1 MTDDPF
7 LVLGLSRNASAED
20 VRAARRRLAKA
31 VHPDAGG
38 ERDEMQRI
46 NVAAGNALR
55 HIARR
60 SERSEEE
67 SDRDPDLA
75 PNAPAPDPDP
85 DPMWFDAPSFTVE
98 ALPAETFQALL
109 VASTA
114 LGTVVDD
121 DPPYR
126 LDVALRAPLAG
137 WCRLE
142 ILPDAG
148 ASTVSL
154 SMAAPAGSGF
164 GVEQLRDRWIE
175 VLNAIDWESAVG

>member
-1 MTDDPF
+1 MSDDPF

-20 VRAARRRLAKA
+20 VRTARRRLAKV

-38 ERDEMQRI
+38 QRDEMQRI

-55 HIARR
+55 HISRR
-60 SERSEEE
+60 SGRNEEA
-67 SDRDPDLA
+67 SDRDPDIA
-75 PNAPAPDPDP
+75 PSAPAPDPV
-85 DPMWFDAPSFTVE
+85 WFDAPSFTVE

-114 LGTVVDD
+114 LGEVVDE

-154 SMAAPAGSGF
+154 SMATSVRAGIGI
-164 GVEQLRDRWIE
+164 EQLRDRWIE
-175 VLNAIDWESAVG
+175 VLNAIDWESAIR

>member
-1 MTDDPF
+1 MNDDPF
-7 LVLGLSRNASAED
+7 LVLGLSRNASADD

-46 NVAAGNALR
+46 NVAAGDALR
-55 HIARR
+55 YISRR
-60 SERSEEE
+60 SGRSDED
-67 SDRDPDLA
+67 SDRDPDRA
-75 PNAPAPDPDP
+75 SSAPAHDRDPVR
-85 DPMWFDAPSFTVE
+85 FDTPSFTVE
-98 ALPAETFQALL
+98 ALPAETFQAL
-109 VASTA
+109 VAASIA
-114 LGTVVDD
+114 LGEVVDD

-154 SMAAPAGSGF
+154 SMAAPVRSGI